1 MDIYT
6 CDKIFKN
13 SKHESYYVVFMNLI
27 SESLWSFA
35 NIQAAMWFIALV
47 ATENRRKCIK
57 TFQDI
62 SQSLPSGCFKSSD
75 LEGIANTYAL
85 GLWNAIFIACE
96 DKFMEYFTE
105 AWNLGLAKILK
116 QD

>member
-1 MDIYT
+1 
-6 CDKIFKN
+6 
-13 SKHESYYVVFMNLI
+13 
-27 SESLWSFA
+27 
-35 NIQAAMWFIALV
+35 
-47 ATENRRKCIK
+47 
-57 TFQDI
+57 
-62 SQSLPSGCFKSSD
+62 